1 MRVDGK
7 LKRIVF
13 RGFLREGEKFKNY
26 IFRHFETKYEYLKFL
41 NPRQAWEG
49 KQLRISKSKQELR
62 RIYCFLRAKLE
73 LRRIQSKVFFTRKTR
88 IRNV

>member
-1 MRVDGK
+1 MRVEGK

-49 KQLRISKSKQELR
+49 KQLRISKSKQELE
-62 RIYCFLRAKLE
+62 RIYSFLRAKLE
-73 LRRIQSKVFFTRKTR
+73 LRRIKFKVFLRE
-88 IRNV
+88 RNV